1 MTRDLVPDR
10 ESARNGSRGMTMP
23 SFFRTMVL
31 VGAGWAAG
39 SGAFAQTAT
48 VPAVAAVAAL
58 ATAAPSD
65 DRLYQALGQQA
76 GLQALMEDFVPR
88 LLADARIGVFFKET
102 NRDNLVKLLTDQLC
116 QESGGPCVYGGAPM
130 RLAHQDMEITKKD
143 FNALVEVLQISMQ
156 ARGIPFRV
164 QNALLARLAP
174 MHRDIIT
181 VRP

>member
-1 MTRDLVPDR
+1 
-10 ESARNGSRGMTMP
+10 MP
-23 SFFRTMVL
+23 SFFGMVALACCAL
-31 VGAGWAAG
+31 VCWSGVAAQ
-39 SGAFAQTAT
+39 SAAAPTA
-48 VPAVAAVAAL
+48 VAVAAPHGG
-58 ATAAPSD
+58 PSD
-65 DRLYQALGQQA
+65 DRLYRALGQHA

-88 LLADARIGVFFKET
+88 LLADARIGVFFKQT
-102 NRDNLVKLLTDQLC
+102 NRDHLIKQLTDQLC

-130 RLAHQDMEITKKD
+130 RLAHQDMEIAKKD

-181 VRP
+181 VQP